1 MKMKNKTSK
10 TREMLVD
17 EYIKALEQEQLPWH
31 QDWVSNPPHNAID
44 RKSVV

>member
-31 QDWVSNPPHNAID
+31 QDWAFNSFSKTHSIC
-44 RKSVV
+44 